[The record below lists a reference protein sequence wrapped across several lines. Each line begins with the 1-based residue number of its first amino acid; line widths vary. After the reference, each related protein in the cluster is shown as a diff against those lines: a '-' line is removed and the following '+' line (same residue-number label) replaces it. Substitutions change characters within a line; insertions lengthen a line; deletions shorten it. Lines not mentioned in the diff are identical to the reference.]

1 MCQWQTIFVF
11 LLCFANLFLF
21 FIIRKGLFSHAKK
34 QSCERTFFPFVFVFR
49 KKNQERRSTV
59 SSRLMEENQ
68 VMSAHSLAQQIQS
81 LYPFKEVVMLFY
93 VMFYLPDFLHL
104 LLVQICPKK
113 SADEFSSMRKS
124 VKPVAKEQSLSLPCN
139 ICKSCFNK
147 GYLIPF

>member
-1 MCQWQTIFVF
+1 MQKSNHVKEPFF
-11 LLCFANLFLF
+11 LLY
-21 FIIRKGLFSHAKK
+21 LFS
-34 QSCERTFFPFVFVFR
+34 E

-104 LLVQICPKK
+104 LLVQVCPQK
-113 SADEFSSMRKS
+113 SADEFSSM
-124 VKPVAKEQSLSLPCN
+124 
-139 ICKSCFNK
+139 
-147 GYLIPF
+147 